1 MSVPTEPAAP
11 ATATTAPGPA
21 ATGGETDAPTTGP
34 ATAVSA
40 ESTNAPAQDATD
52 AAPATPSVTSP
63 ASTAAAPAEP
73 AASEPAGK
81 APTIQGEFD
90 PARASKTIANLRG
103 RETRLQQEL
112 AEQKATYDEFTKGLA
127 KLIGLGE
134 EEPPDPAM
142 LTQQLTASQS
152 ETKQARVELAVWRMS
167 GELGADPDA
176 VLDSRAFGDAVG
188 RLDPSAAD
196 FAEQVQAAL
205 AAAVEANP
213 RLRAL
218 PAAPATP
225 AAGAAGDAGAGSP
238 AAGVSG
244 AAITA
249 ATEGGPITAA
259 QLQQAH
265 ERGDSPLIARWHA
278 EGRLAHLL

>member
-1 MSVPTEPAAP
+1 MTSPLTPAAP

-21 ATGGETDAPTTGP
+21 ATGGETDAPTSGP
-34 ATAVSA
+34 AAAVSA
-40 ESTNAPAQDATD
+40 EGTSAPAQDAAD
-52 AAPATPSVTSP
+52 AGSATPPVTSP
-63 ASTAAAPAEP
+63 SSPAAPAEP
-73 AASEPAGK
+73 AASEQQGK
-81 APTIQGEFD
+81 APTIRGEFD
-90 PARASKTIANLRG
+90 QERATKTIANLRG

-112 AEQKATYDEFTKGLA
+112 AEQKASYEEFTKGLA

-152 ETKQARVELAVWRMS
+152 ETKQARVELTVWRMA
-167 GELGADPDA
+167 GELGADPEA
-176 VLDSRAFGDAVG
+176 VLDSRAFGDAVA
-188 RLDPSAAD
+188 RCDPSAGD

-213 RLRAL
+213 RLRAQ
-218 PAAPATP
+218 PAATAAPA
-225 AAGAAGDAGAGSP
+225 AGSAGDAGEASP

-244 AAITA
+244 APITA
-249 ATEGGPITAA
+249 PTEGGPITTA